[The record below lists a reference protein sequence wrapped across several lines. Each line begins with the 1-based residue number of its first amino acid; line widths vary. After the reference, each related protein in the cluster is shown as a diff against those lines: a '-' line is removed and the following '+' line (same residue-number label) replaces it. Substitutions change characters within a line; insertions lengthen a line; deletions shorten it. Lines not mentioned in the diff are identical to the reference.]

1 MRYERATKKPIE
13 ALNLLALAGIGDKA
27 RAVAICVTG
36 ASAGSRILIPPLGGA
51 CSIQLNYGGSRVS
64 SYLQTIFYFS
74 KHQLSYCCFPSTDF
88 LPCQCFRPLEST
100 KFFTHL
106 SLHPFNIMK
115 HLLALSLGTF
125 ALGTAE
131 FSMMSILVPAATNLG
146 VSIPQ
151 AGHFISAYAFGVCVG
166 VILMVLTAR
175 KFNLRTLL
183 LILAGLMIVGNSI
196 TLVAQGY
203 WTMCLGR
210 FLAGLPHGCYFG
222 AGAIIVQ
229 KLAQPGKAARD
240 VSLMVAG
247 MTIANLVSVPLG
259 SLLAWAISWRA
270 VFAIVVVADALVFTF
285 LRLWVPSVPADPDKG
300 FFHQFRFLSEL
311 SPWLILL
318 AIGLG
323 NGGFFAYYSYVNPIM
338 EHVAHIP
345 ASLMSVVIGVAGLGM
360 VAGNLFAA
368 RLSTHFSSQAL
379 AFSGQF
385 ILFLCL
391 VFLFAFAWQPAIAI
405 AFTTLAAAC
414 VFFISGP
421 EQILLLE
428 GNADGKLLA
437 AAMGQVAFNF
447 GNAIGAW
454 LGGLPIA
461 SGKTEQWSAIPGMG
475 LAGIGALLLL
485 AAWLIY
491 RERKAQRL
499 ADRYRGD

>member
-1 MRYERATKKPIE
+1 
-13 ALNLLALAGIGDKA
+13 
-27 RAVAICVTG
+27 
-36 ASAGSRILIPPLGGA
+36 
-51 CSIQLNYGGSRVS
+51 
-64 SYLQTIFYFS
+64 
-74 KHQLSYCCFPSTDF
+74 
-88 LPCQCFRPLEST
+88 
-100 KFFTHL
+100 
-106 SLHPFNIMK
+106 MK
-115 HLLALSLGTF
+115 HLIALSLGTF

-151 AGHFISAYAFGVCVG
+151 AGHFISAYAVGVCIG
-166 VILMVLTAR
+166 VIGMVLLAR
-175 KFNLRTLL
+175 KLNLRTLL
-183 LILAGLMIVGNSI
+183 LILAGFMVIGNGI
-196 TLVAQGY
+196 TLLAQGY

-270 VFAIVVVADALVFTF
+270 VFAIIVVADALVFTF
-285 LRLWVPSVPADPDKG
+285 LRLWVPSISADPDRG

-323 NGGFFAYYSYVNPIM
+323 NGGFFAYYSYVNPVM
-338 EHVAHIP
+338 ENVAHIP

-368 RLSTHFSSQAL
+368 RISTHFSSQTL
-379 AFSGQF
+379 AFFGQF
-385 ILFLCL
+385 TLFLCL
-391 VFLFAFAWQPAIAI
+391 IFLFAFSWQPAIAI
-405 AFTTLAAAC
+405 ALTTLAAAC

-428 GNADGKLLA
+428 GNTEGKLLA
-437 AAMGQVAFNF
+437 AALGQVAFNF

-454 LGGLPIA
+454 LGGIPIA
-461 SGKTEQWSAIPGMG
+461 AGKTEQWTALPGIG
-475 LAGIGALLLL
+475 LAGIGALFLFT
-485 AAWLIY
+485 AWIIY
-491 RERKAQRL
+491 RKKQAQRL
-499 ADRYRGD
+499 AERYTGE